1 MTKKVIIL
9 VSISVVSLIVVSL
22 IVGFFIGRN
31 FTLKKCKESEIKLE
45 EDLNKANSKMSDV
58 EKRNDELLKLNN
70 KQQKINDELKTE
82 NNAMKEDL
90 GNIKST
96 AKSTKEKLNELEQSA
111 NETTSTTQKLR
122 NNNSILREY
131 FQSTCEIIGE

>member
-1 MTKKVIIL
+1 MNKKIKNIIL
-9 VSISVVSLIVVSL
+9 VSIYVVSLILVAFLVKN
-22 IVGFFIGRN
+22 I
-31 FTLKKCKESEIKLE
+31 TMKKCKDSEIKLE
-45 EDLNKANSKMSDV
+45 EDLNNVQSKMTDV
-58 EKRNDELLKLNN
+58 EKRNDELLELNN
-70 KQQKINDELKTE
+70 KQQKINDELKIE

-111 NETTSTTQKLR
+111 NETTSTIQKLR

>member
-1 MTKKVIIL
+1 MTKKIIIL
-9 VSISVVSLIVVSL
+9 VSISVVSLI
-22 IVGFFIGRN
+22 IGFFIGRN
-31 FTLKKCKESEIKLE
+31 FTLKRCKDSEIKLE
-45 EDLNKANSKMSDV
+45 KDLNKVTSEMTDI
-58 EKRNDELLKLNN
+58 EKRNNDLLELNDI
-70 KQQKINDELKTE
+70 QQKINDELKIE

-96 AKSTKEKLNELEQSA
+96 AKSTKEKLNELEQSV
-111 NETTSTTQKLR
+111 NETTSTIQKLR

>member
-9 VSISVVSLIVVSL
+9 VSVVSL

-45 EDLNKANSKMSDV
+45 EDLNKATSKMSDI
-58 EKRNDELLKLNN
+58 EKRNDELLELNDR
-70 KQQKINDELKTE
+70 QQKINDELKIE

-96 AKSTKEKLNELEQSA
+96 AKSTKEKLNELEQSV

-122 NNNSILREY
+122 INNSILREY

>member
-1 MTKKVIIL
+1 MNKKIKNIIL
-9 VSISVVSLIVVSL
+9 VSIYVVSLIVA
-22 IVGFFIGRN
+22 FFFGKNI
-31 FTLKKCKESEIKLE
+31 TMKKCKDSQIKLE
-45 EDLNKANSKMSDV
+45 EDLNKATSKMTDI
-58 EKRNDELLKLNN
+58 EKRNDDLLELNDR
-70 KQQKINDELKTE
+70 QQKINDELKTE

-96 AKSTKEKLNELEQSA
+96 AKSTKEKLNELEQSV
-111 NETTSTTQKLR
+111 NETTSTIQKLR

>member
-1 MTKKVIIL
+1 MSKKIKNIIFA
-9 VSISVVSLIVVSL
+9 SIYVVSLIVA
-22 IVGFFIGRN
+22 FFFGENI
-31 FTLKKCKESEIKLE
+31 TMKKCKDSEIKLE
-45 EDLNKANSKMSDV
+45 EDLNKVTSEMSNV
-58 EKRNDELLKLNN
+58 EKRNDELLEVNDR
-70 KQQKINDELKTE
+70 QQKINDELKIE

-96 AKSTKEKLNELEQSA
+96 AKSTKEKLNELEQST
-111 NETTSTTQKLR
+111 NETTSTIQKLR